1 MCEAAQ
7 LKQQQP
13 VILPCPPLVVVY
25 DDTLVVA
32 TCNVLMP
39 LQEDARPAGIERGFE
54 GERWEPVS
62 PRKHISQR
70 RRTADE
76 LAEKAAKAG
85 TVFDIPGHP
94 NTFGALA
101 DSEENTHEVSPDE
114 RDSDKLANE
123 GLDEGSRYA
132 WYSFLSVLVCKTS
145 STCNTWTQI
154 VTICLHGP

>member
-1 MCEAAQ
+1 
-7 LKQQQP
+7 
-13 VILPCPPLVVVY
+13 
-25 DDTLVVA
+25 
-32 TCNVLMP
+32 MP
-39 LQEDARPAGIERGFE
+39 LQEDARPAGSERGFE

-76 LAEKAAKAG
+76 LADRAAKAG

-101 DSEENTHEVSPDE
+101 DSDENAYEVSPDE
-114 RDSDKLANE
+114 RDSDELAHE

-132 WYSFLSVLVCKTS
+132 WYSFWSVLVC
-145 STCNTWTQI
+145 
-154 VTICLHGP
+154 